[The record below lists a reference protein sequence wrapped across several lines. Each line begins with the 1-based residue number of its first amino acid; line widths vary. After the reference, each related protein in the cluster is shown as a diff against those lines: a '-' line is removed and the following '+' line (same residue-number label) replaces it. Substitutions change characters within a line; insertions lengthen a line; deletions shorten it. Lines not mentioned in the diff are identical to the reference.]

1 VIEWLVRLGLLS
13 DPAAADA
20 LLDSAP
26 RPADEVTC
34 VPALAG
40 LAAPYWDR
48 SARASWLGMGLG
60 TERADLVRAA
70 LEGVACRVA
79 QVVRAMEKDAALPI
93 GSLRVDGGLTGCA
106 SLMQMQADLL
116 GIPVEVAAEAEATL
130 RGICFLAAR
139 AVGLW
144 KDDAEALA
152 LRQPGRVV
160 EPRASE
166 AERRDRRERF
176 ERAVA
181 LVQEWHARRV

>member
-1 VIEWLVRLGLLS
+1 
-13 DPAAADA
+13 
-20 LLDSAP
+20 
-26 RPADEVTC
+26 

-48 SARASWLGMGLG
+48 AARASWLGMGLG
-60 TERADLVRAA
+60 SDRADLVRAA

-79 QVVRAMEKDAALPI
+79 QVVRAMEKDAALAI
-93 GSLRVDGGLTGCA
+93 GSLRADGGLTGCA

-116 GIPVEVAAEAEATL
+116 GIPVEVAAETEATL

-144 KDDAEALA
+144 SDDAEILGN
-152 LRQPGRVV
+152 RRRGRLV
-160 EPRASE
+160 EPRGSE
-166 AERRDRRERF
+166 AERRDRRARF

-181 LVQEWHARRV
+181 LVQEWHAARL